1 MNLYEHATDMETFEP
16 IRRQRRF
23 TFGRTR
29 NQATGSSGIH
39 RRHRRHWRPA
49 SKAALAAHMR

>member
-23 TFGRTR
+23 TYGRGR
-29 NQATGSSGIH
+29 KQATAVGGMH
-39 RRHRRHWRPA
+39 RRHRRQWQPT
-49 SKAALAAHMR
+49 SKAGPAIAAR

>member
-1 MNLYEHATDMETFEP
+1 MNLSLDHDDAGTFEP

-29 NQATGSSGIH
+29 TQATGSSGIH

-49 SKAALAAHMR
+49 SKAALAAHAR